1 MNDAASAFRKSRP
14 LSIIAFE
21 LFGMLAVVATA
32 TLGDEEPST
41 RLMNLLLGVGLILWV
56 TRGRSKLG
64 RLFYTGL
71 DILEVVILGLV
82 LGRDYFFPPDAPL
95 LQGVVFIVIDAF
107 LLLLLWLPSTSSWL
121 SAAKER

>member
-1 MNDAASAFRKSRP
+1 MNYAASAIGKGRP

-21 LFGMLAVVATA
+21 LLGMLVVVAAA
-32 TLGDEEPST
+32 TLGGEEPFT

-71 DILEVVILGLV
+71 DILEVFILGIV
-82 LGRDYFFPPDAPL
+82 LGWDYFFPPDAPL
-95 LQGVVFIVIDAF
+95 SQGVVFIVIDAF
-107 LLLLLWLPSTSSWL
+107 LLLLLWLPSTSLWL